1 MVQKHIRTCIFFR
14 FLKRRF
20 KAEQKLSQEEIE
32 LLKNEKL
39 ETELQF
45 RNKELASSTMH
56 LVQKNE
62 TITKIKQE
70 IDGIY
75 EKVKD
80 PKIRKELRKVITV
93 INDDNRLEDD
103 WENFAI
109 YFDKVHTNFLK
120 RLAKKYPKLSSKD
133 LKLAAYLRMNLT
145 TKEIAPLLNI
155 SIRGVEISRY
165 RLRKK
170 LDLETS
176 TNLNEYMMNF

>member
-1 MVQKHIRTCIFFR
+1 MKKKYRNEAIV
-14 FLKRRF
+14 LKE
-20 KAEQKLSQEEIE
+20 EQRLSQEEIE
-32 LLKNEKL
+32 RLKNEKL

-70 IDGIY
+70 LDGIY
-75 EKVKD
+75 QKVKD
-80 PKIRKELRKVITV
+80 AKIRRELRKVITV
-93 INDDNRLEDD
+93 INDNDRLEGE
-103 WENFAI
+103 WENFAM
-109 YFDKVHTNFLK
+109 YFDQVHTNFLK
-120 RLAKKYPKLSSKD
+120 RLSKKFPELSSKD

-170 LDLETS
+170 LALETEI
-176 TNLNEYMMNF
+176 NLNEYMMNF